1 MNPFKRSVLANN
13 LLLKGFL
20 LGSLGAFTYSS
31 LTKLNKLKISGGE
44 NLKKLPPRGV
54 LFVSNHQTYFADVIS
69 LFHVFFSCRIGFC
82 NEIKSPLYLFKPKLN
97 VYFVAAEETMKE
109 GLVAKLF
116 ALAGAITIKRTWREK
131 GQSISREV
139 DTGDTNKVKDA
150 INDGWVITFPQGT
163 TKAFA
168 PGRKGTAYI
177 IKETQPIVVPIVIN
191 GFRRAFNKKGL
202 RFKKKGTDLSITIK
216 EPLHIDY
223 NQPVEVILAQVMDAI
238 EQSAHFL
245 KVAPLENLD

>member
-1 MNPFKRSVLANN
+1 MNPFKRSVLGNN

-109 GLVAKLF
+109 SGFLPKVF
-116 ALAGAITIKRTWREK
+116 ALAGAVTVKRAWRHKAVDVAGNSDFRAPKKIQTALNAAWVRITR
-131 GQSISREV
+131 
-139 DTGDTNKVKDA
+139 
-150 INDGWVITFPQGT
+150 
-163 TKAFA
+163 
-168 PGRKGTAYI
+168 
-177 IKETQPIVVPIVIN
+177 
-191 GFRRAFNKKGL
+191 
-202 RFKKKGTDLSITIK
+202 
-216 EPLHIDY
+216 
-223 NQPVEVILAQVMDAI
+223 
-238 EQSAHFL
+238 
-245 KVAPLENLD
+245 